1 MLRLI
6 TALMLI
12 GLLAVSLWAALATA
26 DPQRLKSA
34 AWGMLAGG
42 LIVAGLWMILSP

>member
-12 GLLAVSLWAALATA
+12 GLLAVSLWAALANT

-42 LIVAGLWMILSP
+42 LIVGGLWMILSP